1 MKPKIT
7 EVLAIIALL
16 AIMAATALSKIMA
29 LRQPV
34 W

>member
-16 AIMAATALSKIMA
+16 AIMAATALSKILMYK
-29 LRQPV
+29 
-34 W
+34 